1 MISDHD
7 LSEGMLQEVL
17 TTVARYHEAM
27 VATHV
32 ADLDAMLEPE
42 YFLIHITG
50 YRQPKQEWLS
60 VLRSDNY
67 DYHQIDVSAKEI
79 QVYLGS
85 KSAVVTGR
93 GVFDA
98 TIQGMH
104 APWRLKFKLELI
116 RGSSGWKLSR
126 ARYDAF

>member
-1 MISDHD
+1 MSADD
-7 LSEGMLQEVL
+7 LSEKQLQRVL
-17 TTVARYHEAM
+17 TAVARYHEAM
-27 VATHV
+27 VAAHV
-32 ADLDAMLEPE
+32 ADLSDMLEPE

-60 VLRSDNY
+60 VVRSGAY
-67 DYHQIDVSAKEI
+67 DYHRIDVNAKEL
-79 QVYLGS
+79 QVHLGS
-85 KSAVVTGR
+85 ESAVVSGR

-104 APWRLKFKLELI
+104 APWRLKFKLELTK
-116 RGSSGWKLSR
+116 GSSGWKLSR